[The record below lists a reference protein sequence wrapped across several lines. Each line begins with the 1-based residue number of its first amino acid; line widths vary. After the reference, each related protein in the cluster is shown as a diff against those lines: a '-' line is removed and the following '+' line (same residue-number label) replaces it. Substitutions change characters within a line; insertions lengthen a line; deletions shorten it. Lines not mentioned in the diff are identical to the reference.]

1 VALVLVKMNV
11 LAEKRKEVWQTINS
25 LAVHM
30 KTAKGCEGAG
40 FYQNSDDDGDILF
53 LTTWADRDAL
63 DAYLKSFEFMVLV
76 GTRSL
81 LSKEPTIWIC
91 ADESLFCSG
100 G

>member
-1 VALVLVKMNV
+1 MALVLVKMNV
-11 LAEKRKEVWQTINS
+11 LAEKRKEVWQTLNS

-30 KTAKGCEGAG
+30 KTANGCNGAV
-40 FYQNSDDDGDILF
+40 FYQNAADDGEILF

-76 GTRSL
+76 GIRSL
-81 LSKEPTIWIC
+81 LSKEPTILIC
-91 ADESLFCSG
+91 ADESLFHSG